1 MFRGNR
7 TVLSVLVVAALA
19 AFAVPALA
27 QAPYSEAV
35 PTKKEPLRFSAFA
48 VQMQGGM
55 AGAVEVTIERW
66 TTDAERNA
74 LIAQVQKTSDKDA
87 DQRKLVTAL
96 QKVTPRAGFLNL
108 PNTMGWDI
116 KYAYEA
122 TLPDGSRQ
130 LVIVTDKPVSF
141 GMAASGNAD
150 EAPFTLIEMQF
161 PKGSNK
167 GEGKLLG
174 ATSISTKNGR
184 LELET
189 YTQQPTRLTQITEKN
204 PKVKK

>member
-27 QAPYSEAV
+27 QAPYSEAT

-55 AGAVEVTIERW
+55 AGSVEVTIERW
-66 TTDAERNA
+66 STDAERNA
-74 LIAQVQKTSDKDA
+74 LIAQVQKTSDKEA

-96 QKVTPRAGFLNL
+96 QGIKERVGFLNL
-108 PNTMGWDI
+108 PNTMGWDV